1 MCLKVIE
8 PFIIR
13 EFAASLVVSM
23 SISHKNK
30 NRSPLGLYFRFH
42 CSIIIGCDGICGSD
56 TREALWAAQA
66 WVGLTL
72 YPVTCLNHQITSL
85 YFCFSSN

>member
-1 MCLKVIE
+1 MLKVIE

-13 EFAASLVVSM
+13 QFAASLVVSM
-23 SISHKNK
+23 SISHKIK

-42 CSIIIGCDGICGSD
+42 CIIIIGCDGICGSD

-66 WVGLTL
+66 WVGLC
-72 YPVTCLNHQITSL
+72 PVTCLNHQITSL
-85 YFCFSSN
+85 YFSFSYN